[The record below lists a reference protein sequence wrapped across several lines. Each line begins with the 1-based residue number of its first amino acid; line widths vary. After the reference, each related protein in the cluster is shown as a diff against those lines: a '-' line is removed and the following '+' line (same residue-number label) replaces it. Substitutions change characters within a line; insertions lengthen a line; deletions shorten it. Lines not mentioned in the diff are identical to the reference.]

1 MSLTV
6 RVFLGLIAGLAAGL
20 AISALPA
27 LDGVVAWVEPIGTL
41 WVNAIR
47 MTVVPLVVALLIA
60 GIAGTRSRAAGRI
73 GGAAL
78 VLFATLIA
86 FSSLFTALASPPLLA
101 GIELDEAAV
110 ASLRESA
117 AGAIAGAAE
126 LPPFSEWITEL
137 VPANAVRA
145 AADGA
150 ILPLVVFTAIFAF
163 ALARLPAPSRDPVLR
178 FFESVREAMLVVV
191 GWILAVAPLGV
202 FGLVLPIAARLG
214 AQFAGALGYVVLVIC
229 GLLVISILALYPV
242 AVIGG
247 GVPLR
252 RFAAACAP
260 AQAVAFS
267 TRSSL
272 ASLPPMIEEA
282 ERTLRLPPRVT
293 GLVLPLA
300 VSIFKFS
307 SPIARTAETLFV
319 ATLYG
324 IHMGPA
330 EVALLA
336 GAIGLLSFY
345 SPGIPSG
352 GLFVMAPVY
361 VAFGLPVEGIGLL
374 LALDLIPDM
383 FITVSNVTADMT
395 VAVVVARRVG
405 ADAATGTGPD
415 DRTVVGADEAT
426 GTGPDDGRARS

>member
-6 RVFLGLIAGLAAGL
+6 RVFLGLILGLAAGL
-20 AISALPA
+20 AIPA
-27 LDGVVAWVEPIGTL
+27 VPSLGFLVAWVEPIGTL

-47 MTVVPLVVALLIA
+47 MTVVPLVVALLIT
-60 GIAGTRSRAAGRI
+60 GIAGTRARAAGRVG
-73 GGAAL
+73 GGAL
-78 VLFATLIA
+78 LLFAVFIA
-86 FSSLFTALASPPLLA
+86 ASSAYAALLSPPLLA
-101 GIELDEAAV
+101 GIRLDEATV

-117 AGAIAGAAE
+117 AGAIAGAAD
-126 LPPFSEWITEL
+126 LPPFSEWITGL
-137 VPANAVRA
+137 IPANPVEA
-145 AADGA
+145 AAGGA

-163 ALARLPAPSRDPVLR
+163 ALSRLSAATSAPVLR
-178 FFESVREAMLVVV
+178 FFEAVREAMLVLV
-191 GWILAVAPLGV
+191 GWILAVAPVGV
-202 FGLVLPIAARLG
+202 FGLVLPIAARVG
-214 AQFAGALGYVVLVIC
+214 AEFVGALGYVVVVIC
-229 GLLVISILALYPV
+229 GLLVVSILALYPV
-242 AVIGG
+242 AVLGG
-247 GVPLR
+247 GISLR

-272 ASLPPMIEEA
+272 ASLPPLIEEA
-282 ERTLRLPPRVT
+282 ERTLGLPERVS

-324 IHMGPA
+324 IALGPA
-330 EVALLA
+330 EIALLA

-352 GLFVMAPVY
+352 GLFVLAPVY
-361 VAFGLPVEGIGLL
+361 VAFGLPVEGLGLL

-395 VAVVVARRVG
+395 VAVLLARRAG
-405 ADAATGTGPD
+405 GTCSSGGP
-415 DRTVVGADEAT
+415 GSSA
-426 GTGPDDGRARS
+426 

>member
-6 RVFLGLIAGLAAGL
+6 RVFAGLIVGLVAGLALSGAPSAAG
-20 AISALPA
+20 I
-27 LDGVVAWVEPIGTL
+27 VAWVEPVGTL

-47 MTVVPLVVALLIA
+47 MTVVPLVAALLIT
-60 GIAGTRSRAAGRI
+60 GIAGTRSRTAGRI
-73 GGAAL
+73 GGGAL
-78 VLFATLIA
+78 LLFAIFIA
-86 FSSLFTALASPPLLA
+86 VSALFTAVVAPPLLSW
-101 GIELDEAAV
+101 IQLDPEAV
-110 ASLRESA
+110 AALRESA
-117 AGAIAGAAE
+117 SGAAIDTN
-126 LPPFSEWITEL
+126 LPPFSEWFTGLI
-137 VPANAVRA
+137 PSNPIRA

-163 ALARLPAPSRDPVLR
+163 ALSRLGADARAPVLR
-178 FFESVREAMLVVV
+178 FFESVRDAMLVVV
-191 GWILAVAPLGV
+191 EWILAAAPIGV
-202 FGLVLPIAARLG
+202 LSLVLPIAARLG
-214 AQFAGALGYVVLVIC
+214 AEFAGAMGYAVLVIC
-229 GLLVISILALYPV
+229 ALLIVSIVALYPV
-242 AVIGG
+242 AVFAG

-260 AQAVAFS
+260 VQAVAFS

-282 ERTLRLPPRVT
+282 ERTLRLPPRIT

-324 IHMGPA
+324 IALGPA
-330 EVALLA
+330 EIALLA

-345 SPGIPSG
+345 SPGVPSG

-395 VAVVVARRVG
+395 VAVILDRRDVG
-405 ADAATGTGPD
+405 AGGPEASGEE
-415 DRTVVGADEAT
+415 GA
-426 GTGPDDGRARS
+426 GSG

>member
-6 RVFLGLIAGLAAGL
+6 RVFLGLIAGLAGGL
-20 AISALPA
+20 AISAVPS
-27 LDGVVAWVEPIGTL
+27 LDPVVPWVEPIGTL

-47 MTVVPLVVALLIA
+47 MTVIPLVVALLIT
-60 GIAGTRSRAAGRI
+60 GIAGTRSGAAGRI
-73 GGAAL
+73 GGGAL
-78 VLFATLIA
+78 LLFAVFIA
-86 FSSLFTALASPPLLA
+86 ASSAFTALAAPPLLA
-101 GIELDEAAV
+101 GIRLDPASV

-117 AGAIAGAAE
+117 AGAIADAAD
-126 LPPFSEWITEL
+126 LPPFSEWVTGLI
-137 VPANAVRA
+137 PANPVEA
-145 AADGA
+145 AASGA

-163 ALARLPAPSRDPVLR
+163 ALSRLSAASREPVLR
-178 FFESVREAMLVVV
+178 FFDSVREAMLVLVE
-191 GWILAVAPLGV
+191 WILAVAPVGV
-202 FGLVLPIAARLG
+202 FGLVLPITARVG
-214 AQFAGALGYVVLVIC
+214 AEFVGALGWVVLIIC

-242 AVIGG
+242 AVLGG
-247 GVPLR
+247 RVPLR

-272 ASLPPMIEEA
+272 ASLPPLIEEA
-282 ERTLRLPPRVT
+282 ERTLKLPKRVS

-324 IHMGPA
+324 ISLGPA
-330 EVALLA
+330 EIVLLA

-395 VAVVVARRVG
+395 VAVIVARRTEARPEG
-405 ADAATGTGPD
+405 MGAAT
-415 DRTVVGADEAT
+415 
-426 GTGPDDGRARS
+426 